1 MSGPATSGAE
11 STVFL
16 VLQANDETRNI
27 VSAIVADNPDA
38 KLDEQPGMVRI
49 HAKGTLRVHR
59 ETVEELMGR
68 DFDLQELHV
77 NMISLSGHVDETDD
91 SLTISW
97 DR

>member
-1 MSGPATSGAE
+1 MSGASSSGAD

-27 VSAIVADNPDA
+27 VSAIMADNPGA
-38 KLDEQPGMVRI
+38 QLDEQPAMVRI

-59 ETVEELMGR
+59 ETIEELMGR
-68 DFDLQELHV
+68 DYDLQELHV

-97 DR
+97 DH

>member
-1 MSGPATSGAE
+1 MNGAE

-16 VLQANDETRNI
+16 ALQANDDTRQVI
-27 VSAIVADNPDA
+27 EAIKVDNPTA
-38 KLDEQPGMVRI
+38 LLDWQPAMVRI
-49 HAKGTLRVHR
+49 TAKGTLRVHR
-59 ETVEELMGR
+59 ATIEEMIGR

-91 SLTISW
+91 TLTLTW